1 MQHELVKELHKSK
14 RKALCVVTGVVKT
27 TGPATISATLAETKQ
42 AETKVSFRYKPLAV
56 QKAFIILLKEVFRNQ
71 YILAIELLYVSV
83 SVELI

>member
-56 QKAFIILLKEVFRNQ
+56 
-71 YILAIELLYVSV
+71 
-83 SVELI
+83 